1 MKKLLKIGCLGIV
14 GVVVLLGV
22 LVAIGGKATKTAP
35 TTQQAVVAPKASEPT
50 AAASASQPTSG
61 PSEPEP
67 TSAPEPT
74 SVPEPTIAPTPAPAI
89 GQDVRVGDIRWKV
102 LSAENLGNTL
112 KSDNEFIKDLKTSG
126 VFIKVRFEIENLSND
141 MVSYSGADLADDK
154 ERKFKHSSEAF
165 SFIPDEEQSLIVTNL
180 NPNLTKTI
188 TEIYEVPANATG
200 MSFYV
205 GDLALFG
212 GEEAMIDLELK

>member
-1 MKKLLKIGCLGIV
+1 MKKLLKIGCLSIV

-50 AAASASQPTSG
+50 VAASASQATSA

-67 TSAPEPT
+67 TGAPEPT
-74 SVPEPTIAPTPAPAI
+74 VAPTPAPAV
-89 GQDVRVGDIRWKV
+89 GQDVRVGDVRWKV
-102 LSAENLGNTL
+102 LSAENLGNVL
-112 KSDNEFIKDLKTSG
+112 KSDNKFTKDLKTSG
-126 VFIKVRFEIENLSND
+126 AFVKVRFEIENLSND
-141 MVSYSGADLADDK
+141 MLSYSGADLADDK
-154 ERKFKHSSEAF
+154 ERKFKHSAEAF

-180 NPNLTKTI
+180 NPNISKTI

-200 MSFYV
+200 LRFYV
-205 GDLALFG
+205 GDLKFLG
-212 GEEAMIDLELK
+212 GEEAMIDLGLK

>member
-1 MKKLLKIGCLGIV
+1 MSIV
-14 GVVVLLGV
+14 VVVVLLGV
-22 LVAIGGKATKTAP
+22 LVAIGGKTTKTAP

-50 AAASASQPTSG
+50 AAASASQPTSA

-74 SVPEPTIAPTPAPAI
+74 VAPTPAPAV
-89 GQDVRVGDIRWKV
+89 GQDVRVGDVRWKV
-102 LSAENLGNTL
+102 LSAENLGNIL
-112 KSDNEFIKDLKTSG
+112 KSENKFAKDLKTNG
-126 VFIKVRFEIENLSND
+126 AFIKVRFEIENLSND
-141 MVSYSGADLADDK
+141 MLSYSGADLADDK

-180 NPNLTKTI
+180 NPNLPKTI

-200 MSFYV
+200 LRFYV
-205 GDLALFG
+205 GDLKFLG
-212 GEEAMIDLELK
+212 GEEAMIDLGLK

>member
-61 PSEPEP
+61 PTEPEP
-67 TSAPEPT
+67 TSA
-74 SVPEPTIAPTPAPAI
+74 PEPTIAPTPAPAI

>member
-1 MKKLLKIGCLGIV
+1 MKKLLKIGCLSIV

-22 LVAIGGKATKTAP
+22 LVAIGGKATKPTP

-50 AAASASQPTSG
+50 AAANASQPTSA

-67 TSAPEPT
+67 T
-74 SVPEPTIAPTPAPAI
+74 VAPTPAPAV
-89 GQDVRVGDIRWKV
+89 GQDVRVGDVRWKV
-102 LSAENLGNTL
+102 LSAENLGNIL
-112 KSDNEFIKDLKTSG
+112 KSENKFTKDLKTNG
-126 VFIKVRFEIENLSND
+126 AFIKVRFEIENLSSD

-180 NPNLTKTI
+180 NPNLPKTI

-200 MSFYV
+200 LRFYV
-205 GDLALFG
+205 GDLKFLG
-212 GEEAMIDLELK
+212 GEEAMIDLGLK